1 MSRLIPA
8 AERISRARDLIQQ
21 ARQIPVPPTTGWSDF
36 SYVAQVRDVLRQ
48 ARDMIKLI
56 GYSAGASAEL
66 KREAAQVN
74 EEIDQAEREILHR

>member
-1 MSRLIPA
+1 MTRLIPA

-48 ARDMIKLI
+48 ARDLIKLI
-56 GYSAGASAEL
+56 GYSAGASADL
-66 KREAAQVN
+66 KGEAAQVN
-74 EEIDQAEREILHR
+74 EEIEQAEREILHR